1 VPEVHL
7 PDVGEVVEDEE
18 THPPAT
24 LPHATARRSRT
35 LLKLALEVVL
45 ISGGVFLGLMGERW
59 SEQAG
64 HRELAETSL
73 RRLRAEMASNRKA
86 VASQA
91 DYHATIREEL
101 RTFLAADVAS
111 RSRVS
116 VRMRGLGPVF
126 FERGAWDLALS
137 TGALAYIDPDL
148 AFTLSQVYTT
158 QAAYADVQR
167 TIIQNTVYRPGF
179 GGEGFESDAR
189 ALVNYFGDTV
199 LMDPKLLAQYDAAL
213 KAIDRD
219 VGEASP
225 SSNKPAD

>member
-7 PDVGEVVEDEE
+7 PNVDEVVEPEE
-18 THPPAT
+18 LHSPAT
-24 LPHATARRSRT
+24 MPHALPRRSRT

-59 SEQAG
+59 SEQAA

-91 DYHATIREEL
+91 DYHAKIRQEL
-101 RTFLAADVAS
+101 RAFLTADAVS
-111 RSRVS
+111 RSRLS
-116 VRMRGLGPVF
+116 VHMSGLGPVF

-137 TGALAYIDPDL
+137 TGALAYIEPDL
-148 AFTLSQVYTT
+148 AFALSQVYTT
-158 QAAYADVQR
+158 QDAYADVQR

-199 LMDPKLLAQYDAAL
+199 IMDPKLIAQYDAVL
-213 KAIDRD
+213 KAIDREL
-219 VGEASP
+219 G
-225 SSNKPAD
+225 KK